1 MKKVKVAMYGTGAA
15 HAIGALGTLREL
27 NEYFDFIGVCE
38 PDEKLKRMA
47 EDMECYKGVHWLTEE
62 EMLKIPDLD
71 AIVVESEEVNLTK
84 SAIAMAR
91 RDLHIYMDKPGGES
105 LEDFDELIQIMKSTG
120 KVFYTGYMYRHNP
133 SVIYAKKLIEDG
145 VLGEITSIETQM
157 SIRFDS
163 TASLLK
169 FKGGI
174 TYFLGCHLIDLIY
187 SILGEPNKIIPHSAS
202 TKADLNDSLDYGFT
216 VFEYEKGASF
226 IKTNATE
233 INGFDRRQIVITGTK
248 GTVEIRPVE
257 LFDKVNTLYL
267 TSEMKI
273 SVLDGNN
280 IAEEVI
286 KFPKYKRYDDMF
298 IDFARCVVGE
308 KTNNYSYDYERGLH
322 RLIMKSF

>member
-15 HAIGALGTLREL
+15 HAIGVLGTLREL
-27 NEYFDFIGVCE
+27 NEYFDFVGLCE
-38 PDEKLKRMA
+38 PDEKLKSRA
-47 EDMECYKGVHWLTEE
+47 EEIDCYKDVHWLTEA

-71 AIVVESEEVNLTK
+71 AVVVESEEVNLTK

-91 RDLHIYMDKPGGES
+91 RGLHIFMDKPGGES
-105 LEDFDELIQIMKSTG
+105 LEDFDELIKIMKSTG

-133 SVIYAKKLIEDG
+133 SVIHAKKLIADG
-145 VLGEITSIETQM
+145 VIGDITSVEAQM

-163 TASLLK
+163 TGSLLK

-187 SILGEPNKIIPHSAS
+187 SILGEPKKIVPHSAS
-202 TKADLNDSLDYGFT
+202 TRAELNDSLDYGFT
-216 VFEYEKGASF
+216 AYEYENGVSF

-233 INGFDRRQIVITGTK
+233 VNGFDRRQIVITGTK
-248 GTVEIRPVE
+248 GTIEIRPVE
-257 LFDKVNTLYL
+257 LFDKVDTLYL
-267 TSEMKI
+267 TSEMKV
-273 SVLDGNN
+273 SVLDGNDV
-280 IAEEVI
+280 AEEVI

-298 IDFARCVVGE
+298 IDFARCVAGE
-308 KTNNYSYDYERGLH
+308 KTNANSYDYELGLY

>member
-15 HAIGALGTLREL
+15 HATGALGTLLEL
-27 NEYFDFIGVCE
+27 NGYFDFVGVCE
-38 PDEKLKRMA
+38 PDEKLKRKA
-47 EDMECYKGVHWLTEE
+47 QDMECYKDIHWLTEE

-91 RDLHIYMDKPGGES
+91 RGFHIYMDKPGGES
-105 LEDFDELIQIMKSTG
+105 TEDFDELIRVMKSTG

-133 SVIYAKKLIEDG
+133 SVIRAKKLVSDG
-145 VLGEITSIETQM
+145 VLGDITSIEAQM
-157 SIRFDS
+157 SIKFGS
-163 TASLLK
+163 TSSLLE

-187 SILGEPNKIIPHSAS
+187 SILGEPLRIVPHSAS
-202 TKADLNDSLDYGFT
+202 TRTDLNDSLDYGFT

-248 GTVEIRPVE
+248 GTIEIRPVE
-257 LFDKVNTLYL
+257 LFDKVDTLYL

-273 SVLDGNN
+273 SVANGNN
-280 IAEEVI
+280 VAEEVI

-298 IDFARCVVGE
+298 IDFARCVSGE
-308 KTNNYSYDYERGLH
+308 KENEYSYDYELILH
-322 RLIMKSF
+322 KLIMKSF

>member
-27 NEYFDFIGVCE
+27 NEYFDFVGVCE
-38 PDEKLKRMA
+38 PDEKLKSRA
-47 EDMECYKGVHWLTEE
+47 EETEYYKGVHWLTET
-62 EMLKIPDLD
+62 EMLKITDLD
-71 AIVVESEEVNLTK
+71 AVVVESEEVNLTK

-91 RDLHIYMDKPGGES
+91 KGLHIFMDKPGGES
-105 LEDFDELIQIMKSTG
+105 LEDFEELIRIMKNTG

-133 SVIYAKKLIEDG
+133 SVIHAKKLVSDG
-145 VLGEITSIETQM
+145 VLGDITSVEAQM
-157 SIRFDS
+157 SIRFD
-163 TASLLK
+163 TTDSLLK

-187 SILGEPNKIIPHSAS
+187 SILGEPKKVVPHSAS
-202 TKADLNDSLDYGFT
+202 TRADFNDSLDYGFT
-216 VFEYEKGASF
+216 VYEYDNGVSF

-233 INGFDRRQIVITGTK
+233 VNGFDRRQIVITGTR

-257 LFDKVNTLYL
+257 LFDKVDTLYL
-267 TSEMKI
+267 TSEMKV
-273 SVLDGNN
+273 SVSDGNKV
-280 IAEEVI
+280 AEEVI